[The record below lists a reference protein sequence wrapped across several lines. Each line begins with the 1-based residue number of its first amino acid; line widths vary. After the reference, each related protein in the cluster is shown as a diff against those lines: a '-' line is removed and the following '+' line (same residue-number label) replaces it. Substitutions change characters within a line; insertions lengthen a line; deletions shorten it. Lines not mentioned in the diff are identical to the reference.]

1 MDINSHIDWQHKL
14 IAINVNDPVE
24 IEPLLYCERCDK
36 NISIT
41 DAKPEKE
48 LNEHYAKQIHDVYD
62 QKKSISES
70 FQVKGEQTKKLPK
83 RST

>member
-48 LNEHYAKQIHDVYD
+48 LNEHMLSKFMMCMTR
-62 QKKSISES
+62 KKHI
-70 FQVKGEQTKKLPK
+70 
-83 RST
+83 